1 MALSSI
7 PSSIED
13 ERMPRSRELTRRRIL
28 DAAYLLFRARG
39 YARVSVEEIAA
50 AATVT
55 KRTLYRHF
63 ESKDVIVGEIFEAQH
78 RLALTT
84 SRTFSHFPVTAD
96 ELVDGLFSEIATW
109 SATSRWSGSGFTRL
123 VVELA
128 DFPGHPARAI
138 ARKHKAMLE
147 AHVVNQLNRLNIAS
161 PVERA
166 RQIWLLA
173 EGAMLSMLIHR
184 DPTYVEV
191 AASAAKELLQLQR
204 GTKARNR
211 KRATRRLLRGNR

>member
-1 MALSSI
+1 
-7 PSSIED
+7 
-13 ERMPRSRELTRRRIL
+13 MPRSSESTRRRIL

-63 ESKDVIVGEIFEAQH
+63 SSKDVIVEEILEAQH

-84 SRTFSHFPVTAD
+84 SRTLSHHAVTAD
-96 ELVDGLFSEIATW
+96 QLVDVLFSEIATW
-109 SATSRWSGSGFTRL
+109 SSNSRWVGSGFTRA

-128 DFPGHPARAI
+128 DLPGHPARTI
-138 ARKHKAMLE
+138 AHRHKALLE
-147 AHVVNQLNRLNIAS
+147 AHVATELTRLNIAA

-173 EGAMLSMLIHR
+173 EGAMVSMLIHQ
-184 DPTYVEV
+184 DPKYVQI
-191 AASAAKELLQLQR
+191 AARTAKDLLKHQPDPK
-204 GTKARNR
+204 GGSK
-211 KRATRRLLRGNR
+211 KKPTRRSNRRKN